1 MIWKMMAAIVRLRR
15 QDTGSMGEETGT
27 GRECGRWE
35 GGSRLVIR
43 GGELDILLEGGGLMG
58 RFGTTGRCVLQTQI
72 RQ

>member
-27 GRECGRWE
+27 GRKCGRWE

-43 GGELDILLEGGGLMG
+43 GANWI
-58 RFGTTGRCVLQTQI
+58 FY
-72 RQ
+72 